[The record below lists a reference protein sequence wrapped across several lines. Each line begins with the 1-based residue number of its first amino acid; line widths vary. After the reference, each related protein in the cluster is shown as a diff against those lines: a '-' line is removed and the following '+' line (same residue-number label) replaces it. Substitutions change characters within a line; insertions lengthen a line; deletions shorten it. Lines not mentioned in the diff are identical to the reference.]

1 MKTIIFMLISII
13 STSAMAGG
21 CRVIK
26 KTDGWWVDQNTSACK
41 ITMKATGFSIS
52 YQVPS
57 GYFMDYSSNSGYA
70 SVSQSTSS
78 SSVRFRTGPY
88 VQDEISIDDLDV
100 GTYVK
105 FDHAVSGTKP
115 KHQIDRF

>member
-1 MKTIIFMLISII
+1 MKKTIVVMLMLM
-13 STSAMAGG
+13 TTNAMAGG

-26 KTDGWWVDQNTSACK
+26 KTDGWYLDQNNANCK

-57 GYFMDYSSNSGYA
+57 GYFMDYSSNSGYV

-78 SSVRFRTGPY
+78 SSVKFRTGPY
-88 VQDEISIDDLDV
+88 VQDEISLDDLDV

>member
-1 MKTIIFMLISII
+1 MKKAIVVILMLIS
-13 STSAMAGG
+13 SNAMAGG

-78 SSVRFRTGPY
+78 VRFRTGPY